1 MHVQTGYN
9 YLFYDYDYD
18 LGIIINL
25 KALFFHLFNLYFE
38 IFIFIMPEEK
48 FFIKAFKII
57 WV

>member
-25 KALFFHLFNLYFE
+25 KALFFHIFNLYFE
-38 IFIFIMPEEK
+38 IVYLYY
-48 FFIKAFKII
+48 A
-57 WV
+57 